1 MMRFKNGENV
11 INDFRKIG
19 NMIVT
24 PYLTRIILKSHFPTS
39 QEVAF
44 FIRMIDPQFMGSN
57 YVS

>member
-1 MMRFKNGENV
+1 MKGLKNGENV

-19 NMIVT
+19 NMTVI

-44 FIRMIDPQFMGSN
+44 L
-57 YVS
+57 

>member
-1 MMRFKNGENV
+1 MMRFNNGENV

-44 FIRMIDPQFMGSN
+44 L
-57 YVS
+57 